1 MDETTNNPLDEL
13 KHINKAIKQYEVVL
27 KTTSDSY
34 QKQRVRRELAKLKDY
49 REKFEHVY
57 SILDEE
63 NEEIGSGE
71 FEGFPFLNQ
80 HLNIDDEHPVH
91 DREVNGILAILR
103 FFGQELLTVLT
114 EKKMKLDFKFAL
126 ERDGF
131 YHLYQ
136 DLMKRIADFEDEIK
150 VINEGKYSDSALTD
164 IKNRRL
170 RKRRVLII
178 ETDKLFRRCLHFTGE
193 ILKDIEKSG
202 VACRNPDE
210 IIHFDE
216 LEGLHFL
223 EGRTV
228 HESLSVLDQFAGEVL
243 SYFNLPE
250 IVVQERE

>member
-13 KHINKAIKQYEVVL
+13 KHINNAIKKYEIVL
-27 KTTSDSY
+27 KTTKDSY
-34 QKQRVRRELAKLKDY
+34 QKQRVRKELAKLKDY

-57 SILDEE
+57 SILDDESDD
-63 NEEIGSGE
+63 IDSSE
-71 FEGFPFLNQ
+71 FDGFPFLSQ
-80 HLNIDDEHPVH
+80 HLNLDEETAVH
-91 DREVNGILAILR
+91 DREVNGILSILS
-103 FFGQELLTVLT
+103 FFGHEFLTVMT

-136 DLMKRIADFEDEIK
+136 DLMKRIHDFEDEIK
-150 VINEGKYSDSALTD
+150 VINEGKYTDTALTD

-210 IIHFDE
+210 ILRFDE

-228 HESLSVLDQFAGEVL
+228 HEALSVLDEFAGEVL

-250 IVVQERE
+250 IVVQEQ

>member
-1 MDETTNNPLDEL
+1 MDESTNNPLDEL
-13 KHINKAIKQYEVVL
+13 KQINNAIKQYEVVL
-27 KTTSDSY
+27 KTTKDSY
-34 QKQRVRRELAKLKDY
+34 QKQRVRKELVKLKDY

-57 SILDEE
+57 SIVDEE
-63 NEEIGSGE
+63 NEELDSGE
-71 FEGFPFLNQ
+71 FEGYPFLSQ
-80 HLNIDDEHPVH
+80 HLDFDAETVIH

-103 FFGQELLTVLT
+103 FFGHEFLTILT
-114 EKKMKLDFKFAL
+114 EKKMRLDFKYAL

-136 DLMKRIADFEDEIK
+136 DLMKRIHDFEDEIK
-150 VINEGKYSDSALTD
+150 IINEGKYTDSALTD

-178 ETDKLFRRCLHFTGE
+178 EADKLFRRCLHFTGE

-202 VACRNPDE
+202 VACRNPEE

-228 HESLSVLDQFAGEVL
+228 HEALNVLDEFASEVL
-243 SYFNLPE
+243 AYFNLPE
-250 IVVQERE
+250 IVVQEQ